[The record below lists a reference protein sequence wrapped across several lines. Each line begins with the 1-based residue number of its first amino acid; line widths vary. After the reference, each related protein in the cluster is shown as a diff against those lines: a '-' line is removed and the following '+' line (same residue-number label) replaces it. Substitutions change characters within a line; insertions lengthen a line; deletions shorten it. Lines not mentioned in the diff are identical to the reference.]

1 MPSAYYYEK
10 LNEDMRA
17 RYPEADRHLLE
28 HLSVLEPFL
37 HVCIVSG
44 FSLGAL
50 KSADK
55 LAQKAILF
63 LGEICAREGR
73 DATDH
78 HVQAIRD
85 FKPS

>member
-55 LAQKAILF
+55 LARKAILF
-63 LGEICAREGR
+63 LGEI
-73 DATDH
+73 
-78 HVQAIRD
+78 
-85 FKPS
+85 